1 MSEKQPEILAMLCAA
16 LELEAREKEF
26 YEKAI
31 RECPDESGK
40 EVFRMLLADEEEHAK
55 GIREIHD
62 ALNSGK
68 SWPESCGLL
77 KRPGKDIR
85 ETIREIAKTHGAE
98 TARGKELPDAL
109 QIGLDVEKASIKFY
123 EDLLEK
129 ASAPAERDFLKKM
142 TEEEKAHRLLL
153 LDMQFYYSD
162 PEGYFMEKEHR
173 GLDGA

>member
-16 LELEAREKEF
+16 LELETREKAF

-31 RECPDESGK
+31 KDCPDEPGK
-40 EVFRMLLADEEEHAK
+40 EVFRILLADEEEHAK

-62 ALNSGK
+62 SLKSGK
-68 SWPESCGLL
+68 PWPESCSLFQ
-77 KRPGKDIR
+77 RPSKDIR
-85 ETIREIAKTHGAE
+85 ETIRKIAKRHSAEIKKGANP
-98 TARGKELPDAL
+98 PDAF
-109 QIGLDVEKASIKFY
+109 QVGLDLEKASIRFY

-142 TEEEKAHRLLL
+142 AEEEKVHRLLL
-153 LDMQFYYSD
+153 LDMQFYYAD
-162 PEGYFMEKEHR
+162 PGGYFLEKEHR